1 MLIYFS
7 ICTYIIFCRDS
18 IPGPLTDVLDG
29 LNGSENK
36 NTRTVTRHESISGQ
50 DPGVVGPIVWDLH
63 CKQMKIKSSEFQQK
77 TKCIMHTHFKTINCR
92 RSG

>member
-1 MLIYFS
+1 M
-7 ICTYIIFCRDS
+7 YIIFCRDS

-36 NTRTVTRHESISGQ
+36 NARTVTRHESISGQ

-63 CKQMKIKSSEFQQK
+63 CKQMKIKSSEFQRK
-77 TKCIMHTHFKTINCR
+77 TKRIMHTHFKTINCR